1 MIHNTVSLTT
11 NGPRRKG
18 GDRSDA
24 LAAFLCQAM
33 EANECGEVVDLGE
46 GAPASDAHVFGSAGS
61 ENVAGRR
68 RTLEAPRYFG
78 APPSVLHRR
87 WPA

>member
-1 MIHNTVSLTT
+1 MIYSTVSLSA
-11 NGPRRKG
+11 NGPRRDRG
-18 GDRSDA
+18 ERSDA
-24 LAAFLCQAM
+24 VAVFLCPAV
-33 EANECGEVVDLGE
+33 EAKECGGVVDLGE
-46 GAPASDAHVFGSAGS
+46 GAPALDAHVFGSAGS
-61 ENVAGRR
+61 ENVAGWR